1 MLFRPQGDGFRLLET
16 VFVVIG
22 TLVGAIIII
31 TFATTKSDTE
41 DTTVKVVENKPVEEN
56 VQPVAEVKVA
66 ENNTATDNNSEENSL
81 ISGEKISQV
90 NCILCHGAGV
100 MGAPKIGDAAQW
112 EARIAQGKDKLIDHA
127 IKGINMMPAKG
138 GNAALSDEEVAAAV
152 IWMANQSG
160 GSL

>member
-1 MLFRPQGDGFRLLET
+1 MSKQSELRSVLET

-31 TFATTKSDTE
+31 TFATTKSDSE
-41 DTTVKVVENKPVEEN
+41 DTSVNVVENKPVEEN
-56 VQPVAEVKVA
+56 VQPVAEVKIA
-66 ENNTATDNNSEENSL
+66 ESSTPTDNNSQENSL

-90 NCILCHGAGV
+90 NCILCNGSGV

-112 EARIAQGKDKLIDHA
+112 EARIAQGKDKLIEHA

>member
-1 MLFRPQGDGFRLLET
+1 MSKQSELRSLLET

-66 ENNTATDNNSEENSL
+66 ENNTASDNNSEENSL

-138 GNAALSDEEVAAAV
+138 GNAALSDDEVAAAV

>member
-1 MLFRPQGDGFRLLET
+1 MSKQSELRSLLET

-127 IKGINMMPAKG
+127 IKGINMMTARG

>member
-1 MLFRPQGDGFRLLET
+1 MSKQSELKSLLET
-16 VFVVIG
+16 IFVVIG

-41 DTTVKVVENKPVEEN
+41 DATVKVVENKPVEEN

>member
-1 MLFRPQGDGFRLLET
+1 MSKQSQLRSLLET
-16 VFVVIG
+16 IFVVIG

>member
-1 MLFRPQGDGFRLLET
+1 MSKQSELRSLLET

-138 GNAALSDEEVAAAV
+138 GNAALTDEEVAAAV

>member
-1 MLFRPQGDGFRLLET
+1 MSKQSELRSLLET

-66 ENNTATDNNSEENSL
+66 ENNTATDNNSEVNSL

>member
-1 MLFRPQGDGFRLLET
+1 MSKQSELRSLLET

-138 GNAALSDEEVAAAV
+138 GNAALSDDEVAAAV

>member
-1 MLFRPQGDGFRLLET
+1 MSKQSGIKSLLET
-16 VFVVIG
+16 VFVVVG

-31 TFATTKSDTE
+31 TFATTKSK
-41 DTTVKVVENKPVEEN
+41 TVDEPAKVVEKTQVEEK
-56 VQPVAEVKVA
+56 VQPVAQVKVA
-66 ENNTATDNNSEENSL
+66 DNSAPQENAI

-100 MGAPKIGDAAQW
+100 MGAPKIGDATQW
-112 EARIAQGKDKLIDHA
+112 EARIAQGKEKLINHA
-127 IKGINMMPAKG
+127 IQGINMMPAKG

-152 IWMANQSG
+152 IWMANESG

>member
-1 MLFRPQGDGFRLLET
+1 MSKQSELKSLLET
-16 VFVVIG
+16 IFVVIG

-100 MGAPKIGDAAQW
+100 MGAPKIGDVAQW

>member
-1 MLFRPQGDGFRLLET
+1 MSKQSELRSLLET

-41 DTTVKVVENKPVEEN
+41 DTKVKVVENKPVEEN

>member
-1 MLFRPQGDGFRLLET
+1 MSKQSELRSLLET

-22 TLVGAIIII
+22 TFVGAIIII
-31 TFATTKSDTE
+31 TFATTKSDPVDE
-41 DTTVKVVENKPVEEN
+41 PAKVAEAAQVEVN

-66 ENNTATDNNSEENSL
+66 ENKTTTDNSSEEGAL

-112 EARIAQGKDKLIDHA
+112 EARIAQGKDKLVDHA

>member
-1 MLFRPQGDGFRLLET
+1 MSKQSELRSLLET

-112 EARIAQGKDKLIDHA
+112 EARIAQGKVKLIDHA

-138 GNAALSDEEVAAAV
+138 GNAALSDDEVAAAV

>member
-1 MLFRPQGDGFRLLET
+1 MSKQSELRSLLET

-41 DTTVKVVENKPVEEN
+41 DTKVKVVENKPVEEN

-66 ENNTATDNNSEENSL
+66 ENNTVTDNNSEENSL

>member
-1 MLFRPQGDGFRLLET
+1 MSKQSELRSLLET

-127 IKGINMMPAKG
+127 IKFI
-138 GNAALSDEEVAAAV
+138 
-152 IWMANQSG
+152 
-160 GSL
+160 

>member
-1 MLFRPQGDGFRLLET
+1 MSKQSGIKSLLET

-31 TFATTKSDTE
+31 TFATTKSK
-41 DTTVKVVENKPVEEN
+41 TVDEPTKVVEKTQVEEK
-56 VQPVAEVKVA
+56 VQPVAQVKVA
-66 ENNTATDNNSEENSL
+66 DNSAPQENAI

-100 MGAPKIGDAAQW
+100 MGAPKIGDATQW
-112 EARIAQGKDKLIDHA
+112 EARIAQGKEKLINHA
-127 IKGINMMPAKG
+127 IQGINMMPAKG
-138 GNAALSDEEVAAAV
+138 GNSALSDEEVAAAV
-152 IWMANQSG
+152 IWMANESG

>member
-1 MLFRPQGDGFRLLET
+1 MSKQSELRSLLET

-22 TLVGAIIII
+22 TFVGAIIII

-138 GNAALSDEEVAAAV
+138 GNAALSDDEVAAAV

>member
-1 MLFRPQGDGFRLLET
+1 MSKQSELRSLLET
-16 VFVVIG
+16 VVVVIG

-152 IWMANQSG
+152 IWMTNQSG

>member
-1 MLFRPQGDGFRLLET
+1 MSKQSELKSLLET

-41 DTTVKVVENKPVEEN
+41 DSTVKVVENKPVEEN

>member
-1 MLFRPQGDGFRLLET
+1 MSKQSELRSLLET

-66 ENNTATDNNSEENSL
+66 ENNTVTDNNSEENSL

>member
-1 MLFRPQGDGFRLLET
+1 MSKQSELRSLLET

-138 GNAALSDEEVAAAV
+138 GNAAVSDEEVAAAG

-160 GSL
+160 GSV

>member
-1 MLFRPQGDGFRLLET
+1 MSKQSELRSLLET

-41 DTTVKVVENKPVEEN
+41 DATVKVVENKPVEEN

>member
-1 MLFRPQGDGFRLLET
+1 MSKQSELRSLLET

-90 NCILCHGAGV
+90 NCILCHGTGV

>member
-1 MLFRPQGDGFRLLET
+1 MSKQSELKSLLET

-41 DTTVKVVENKPVEEN
+41 DSTVKVVENKPVEEN

-66 ENNTATDNNSEENSL
+66 ENNTASDNNSEENSL

-90 NCILCHGAGV
+90 NCILCLGAGV

>member
-1 MLFRPQGDGFRLLET
+1 MSKQSELRSLLET

-22 TLVGAIIII
+22 TFVGAIIII
-31 TFATTKSDTE
+31 TFATTKSDPVDE
-41 DTTVKVVENKPVEEN
+41 PAKVAEEAQVEVN

-66 ENNTATDNNSEENSL
+66 QNKTTTDNSSEKGTL

-112 EARIAQGKDKLIDHA
+112 EARIAQGKDKLVDHS

-138 GNAALSDEEVAAAV
+138 GNAALSDDEVAAAV

>member
-1 MLFRPQGDGFRLLET
+1 MSKQSELKSLLET

>member
-1 MLFRPQGDGFRLLET
+1 MSKQSELKSLLET
-16 VFVVIG
+16 IFVVIG

-41 DTTVKVVENKPVEEN
+41 DATVKVVENKPVEEN

-66 ENNTATDNNSEENSL
+66 ENNSTTDNNSEENSL

>member
-1 MLFRPQGDGFRLLET
+1 MSKQSGIKSLLET
-16 VFVVIG
+16 VFVVVG

-31 TFATTKSDTE
+31 TFATTKSK
-41 DTTVKVVENKPVEEN
+41 TVDEPAKVVEKTQVEEK
-56 VQPVAEVKVA
+56 VQPVAQVKVA
-66 ENNTATDNNSEENSL
+66 ENRAPQENAI

-100 MGAPKIGDAAQW
+100 MGAPKIGDATQW
-112 EARIAQGKDKLIDHA
+112 EARIAQGKEKLINHA
-127 IKGINMMPAKG
+127 IQGINMMPAKG

-152 IWMANQSG
+152 IWMANESG

>member
-1 MLFRPQGDGFRLLET
+1 MSKQSELRSLLET

-152 IWMANQSG
+152 IWL
-160 GSL
+160 SLIHI

>member
-1 MLFRPQGDGFRLLET
+1 MSKQSELRSLLET

-22 TLVGAIIII
+22 TFVGAIIII
-31 TFATTKSDTE
+31 TLATSKSDPVE
-41 DTTVKVVENKPVEEN
+41 EPVKVVEKTQVEEN

-66 ENNTATDNNSEENSL
+66 ENNTPTDNNSQEKSL

-112 EARIAQGKDKLIDHA
+112 EARIAQGKVKLIDHA

>member
-1 MLFRPQGDGFRLLET
+1 MSKQSGIKSLLET
-16 VFVVIG
+16 VFVVVG

-31 TFATTKSDTE
+31 TFATTKSK
-41 DTTVKVVENKPVEEN
+41 TVDEPAKVVEKTQVEEK
-56 VQPVAEVKVA
+56 VQPVAQVKVA
-66 ENNTATDNNSEENSL
+66 ENSAPQENAI

-100 MGAPKIGDAAQW
+100 MGAPKIGDATQW
-112 EARIAQGKDKLIDHA
+112 EERIAQGKEKLINHA
-127 IKGINMMPAKG
+127 IQGINMMPAKG

-152 IWMANQSG
+152 IWMANESG

>member
-1 MLFRPQGDGFRLLET
+1 MSKQSELRSVLET

-31 TFATTKSDTE
+31 TFATTKSDSE
-41 DTTVKVVENKPVEEN
+41 DTSVNVVENKPVEEN
-56 VQPVAEVKVA
+56 VQPVAEVKIA
-66 ENNTATDNNSEENSL
+66 ESSTPTDNNSQENSL

-90 NCILCHGAGV
+90 NCILCHGSGV

-112 EARIAQGKDKLIDHA
+112 EARIAQGKDKLIEHA

-160 GSL
+160 ESL

>member
-1 MLFRPQGDGFRLLET
+1 MSKQSELRSLLET

-41 DTTVKVVENKPVEEN
+41 DTAVKVVENKPVEEN

-66 ENNTATDNNSEENSL
+66 ENISTTDNNSEENSL

>member
-1 MLFRPQGDGFRLLET
+1 MSKQSELRSLLET

-138 GNAALSDEEVAAAV
+138 GNCLLYTSPRTRD
-152 IWMANQSG
+152 S
-160 GSL
+160 

>member
-1 MLFRPQGDGFRLLET
+1 MSKQSELRSLLET

-66 ENNTATDNNSEENSL
+66 ENNSTTDNNSEENSL